1 MTTILCRR
9 TVSGLSADDDAAT
22 CVLRRIKPGD
32 VVRVEVRRPRNL
44 SAHRRWF
51 ALVNMIYANS
61 EDYGSPELVHAHL
74 KLLAGHADPIV
85 NKATGETYLVPKSI
99 SFSSMDEDQFQA
111 LWARVVPKVCTE
123 IIPGISEPEI
133 EDEINRLVGAS
144 TWQR

>member
-1 MTTILCRR
+1 MTAILMTR
-9 TVSGLSADDDAAT
+9 TLSGLAPDDESATA
-22 CVLRRIKPGD
+22 VLRRIKPGD

-99 SFSSMDEDQFQA
+99 SFSSMDEDAFQA

-123 IIPGISEPEI
+123 IIPGLTVPEV
-133 EDEINRLVGAS
+133 EDEVLRICGGS
-144 TWQR
+144 TWQK